1 METIVENI
9 SDTEY
14 LLFER
19 ASKTKHEYLYQTMIQ
34 MAGATKKHN
43 QISINLAA
51 LLWVFLRKSPLNVYQ
66 SDMRVFNPTNFS
78 YMYPDVVVSDG
89 EAQVSD
95 EYKDNLLNPLIIIE
109 VLSPSTA
116 VHDKTDKFIACRS
129 IASLKEYVL
138 VWPDI
143 HLAEVYRKDSADH
156 WSLETVNTDTALF
169 QLSSID
175 FSCPLLDLYEKV

>member
-9 SDTEY
+9 SGTEY
-14 LLFER
+14 LLLER
-19 ASKTKHEYLYQTMIQ
+19 ASKSKHEYLYQTMIQ
-34 MAGATKKHN
+34 MAGATQQHN
-43 QISINLAA
+43 IISGNLFA
-51 LLWVFLRKSPLNVYQ
+51 LIWMFLRRSNYIVFQ
-66 SDMRVFNPTNFS
+66 NDMRVFNPTNFS

-143 HLAEVYRKDSADH
+143 HLAEVYRKDSANH
-156 WSLETVNTDTALF
+156 WSLETINTDTALF
-169 QLSSID
+169 SLSSID